1 MKLIFKPV
9 ILTIMNYSA
18 KVCSGFIFM
27 LSNRE
32 NRVVW
37 VIYCIL
43 VVLQLHQQIYEIFA
57 CIYISAGS
65 IWNLRLLGSIWLGG
79 SILSI

>member
-9 ILTIMNYSA
+9 ILTIKNYSA

-43 VVLQLHQQIYEIFA
+43 VVLQLHQQICEIFA
-57 CIYISAGS
+57 CIVSAGS
-65 IWNLRLLGSIWLGG
+65 ICNLRLMGSIWLGG
-79 SILSI
+79 SIISK